1 LVVGQVAGVST
12 PTKSNKDA
20 IYLTCVPFKVRCPGA
35 VDALNTFKEQSWS

>member
-20 IYLTCVPFKVRCPGA
+20 IYLTCVLPKGA
-35 VDALNTFKEQSWS
+35 VSWCGGCFEHI